1 MWRPEIRQGTDKYA
15 ATETLYVLQNLI
27 KQLEIKKKNKNKN
40 KSLKQ
45 KIPLFEEII
54 GKVIKQ

>member
-1 MWRPEIRQGTDKYA
+1 MQ
-15 ATETLYVLQNLI
+15 LQ
-27 KQLEIKKKNKNKN
+27 IKKKQKNKN

>member
-27 KQLEIKKKNKNKN
+27 KQLEIKKKKKKKK
-40 KSLKQ
+40 KSKTEDTLVWGDHRKSN
-45 KIPLFEEII
+45 
-54 GKVIKQ
+54 